1 MSTRR
6 VRRRQDDSADPEARV
21 LMGLPHYSRY
31 SKTRKETLAED
42 HPVRNY
48 LAEQVQSRVASHR
61 RAHDRPHCEPP
72 VLRVVRVEQIFTP
85 RLQEK
90 YLAEVQ
96 DIAGLCDGGRIANRL
111 ADELSAP
118 RVSSFD
124 GLDLNETILFHGI
137 PHDLVER
144 VATQGLD
151 PRRAGR
157 NGGRM
162 YGLGTYLAELS
173 SKSDIYTTPNAD
185 GERCILAVR
194 ACLGEPHL
202 ADEGDPNMTIP
213 PERDDGRGPLNSLVA
228 LTKGAEGGSVEHR
241 EYVVYKE
248 TQALPQYAVWYV
260 HDDTCRC
267 THCCLTLHVAVPG
280 GGFVALSVKLSDSL
294 NSVRRKILAQLGIGK
309 LADYQLWLVGG
320 QLHGSRALTKYG
332 IVDDCTLHLTLHT
345 QISITVSNAMGVTVV
360 TLGVKL
366 SDNIESVKQKIHDTE
381 GIPPNQQLLMF
392 VGKELEDL
400 STLAENNIRE
410 GSRLHLWL
418 RFDEGDAA
426 TSCPCIFVK
435 PLTGNAIT
443 LKFKASDT
451 IENVKQKIQ
460 DKKGIPPHQQRLI
473 FAGKQL
479 LEDRHTLT
487 DYNIGNSCTL
497 HLVLRL

>member
-1 MSTRR
+1 
-6 VRRRQDDSADPEARV
+6 
-21 LMGLPHYSRY
+21 
-31 SKTRKETLAED
+31 
-42 HPVRNY
+42 
-48 LAEQVQSRVASHR
+48 
-61 RAHDRPHCEPP
+61 
-72 VLRVVRVEQIFTP
+72 
-85 RLQEK
+85 
-90 YLAEVQ
+90 
-96 DIAGLCDGGRIANRL
+96 
-111 ADELSAP
+111 
-118 RVSSFD
+118 
-124 GLDLNETILFHGI
+124 
-137 PHDLVER
+137 
-144 VATQGLD
+144 
-151 PRRAGR
+151 
-157 NGGRM
+157 
-162 YGLGTYLAELS
+162 
-173 SKSDIYTTPNAD
+173 
-185 GERCILAVR
+185 
-194 ACLGEPHL
+194 
-202 ADEGDPNMTIP
+202 MTIP